1 VEAIATPTPAVLV
14 SGTHSGVGKTTVSL
28 LLMEA
33 LAGRGWRVQPFK
45 VGPDFIDGGYHRLL
59 TGRESLNLD
68 LWMMGLANLRRT
80 FAAAAG
86 EADVA
91 VVEGVGALFDGEN
104 GTRERGSS
112 GFVARRLG
120 VPVVLVVD
128 VWGMTRS
135 THALLDG
142 FLGFDPR
149 VRIAGVVFNRAGG
162 QRHYRMVLDSLPP
175 RLRRLSLGYVLHS
188 DRLAIP
194 ERHLGLITSE
204 ENDLPPEAWR
214 QALREAGRSLDVER
228 LAALLRLRQRGAAAA
243 GAAADAGTAPAPAP
257 APPIPVRPR
266 KTRPGI
272 RPPRARLGI
281 ARDRAFC
288 FYFAENLRM
297 LEQAGAELCYFS
309 PLADRHLPDVDGLY
323 LGGGY
328 PESFAAELAANETM
342 RSEIGR
348 AAAAGL
354 PIYAECGGLMYLGR
368 SLVDF
373 DGSRHPMAS
382 VLPLDVEMDRRH
394 LAIRYV
400 EVRTRVATPLGPAGT
415 VARGQ
420 EFHQSRIAW
429 QGARPAGFNV
439 TTSAG
444 EAYREGFVRRNV
456 LGTYAHLHFR
466 SNPAI
471 PAALVSRLRK
481 SHH

>member
-1 VEAIATPTPAVLV
+1 MPETLPPAVLV

-33 LAGRGWRVQPFK
+33 LGGLAYRVQPFK
-45 VGPDFIDGGYHRLL
+45 VGPDFIDPGYHRLL
-59 TGRESLNLD
+59 TGRESWNLD
-68 LWMMGLANLRRT
+68 LWMMGLGSLRRT
-80 FAAAAG
+80 LATAAAD
-86 EADVA
+86 ADVA
-91 VVEGVGALFDGEN
+91 VIEGVGALFDGEN
-104 GTRERGSS
+104 GTRERGSA
-112 GFVARRLG
+112 GFLARRLG

-135 THALLDG
+135 TYALLDG

-149 VRIAGVVFNRAGG
+149 VQILGIVFNRAGSR
-162 QRHYRMVLDSLPP
+162 RHYQMVLDSLPP
-175 RLRRLSLGYVLHS
+175 RLRKLSLGYVLHA

-194 ERHLGLITSE
+194 ERHLGLLTVE
-204 ENDLPPEAWR
+204 ESGLPVDAWR
-214 QALREAGRSLDVER
+214 QALRAAGHSLDVER
-228 LAALLRLRQRGAAAA
+228 LAALLHLRRRGAAD
-243 GAAADAGTAPAPAP
+243 AAAPA
-257 APPIPVRPR
+257 IP
-266 KTRPGI
+266 K

-288 FYFAENLRM
+288 FYYGENLRM
-297 LEQAGAELCYFS
+297 LEEAGAELCWFS
-309 PLADRHLPDVDGLY
+309 PIADRHLPAVDGLY

-342 RSEIGR
+342 RREIGT

-368 SLVDF
+368 TLVDF
-373 DGSRHPMAS
+373 DGRRHPMAS
-382 VLPLDVEMDRRH
+382 VLPLEVEMDRRH

-400 EVRTRVATPLGPAGT
+400 EVRTRVVTPLGPAGT

-420 EFHQSRIAW
+420 EFHQSRIVW
-429 QGARPAGFNV
+429 QGARPSAFEV

-444 EAYREGFVRRNV
+444 ATGREGFVRRNV
-456 LGTYAHLHFR
+456 LGTYVHIHFR

-471 PAALVSRLRK
+471 PGALVRQCVNSAARPAAPPRDRRSRR
-481 SHH
+481 